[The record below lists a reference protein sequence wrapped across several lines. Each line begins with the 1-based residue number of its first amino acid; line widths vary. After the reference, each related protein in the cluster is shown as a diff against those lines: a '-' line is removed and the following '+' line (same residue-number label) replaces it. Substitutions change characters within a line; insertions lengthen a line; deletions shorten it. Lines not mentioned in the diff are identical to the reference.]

1 MTHPIQCSCG
11 ILKGTVSTTDVIN
24 RCVCYCTDCQA
35 FAHFLQRP
43 TDILDSL
50 GGTDIIQT
58 LPKYISFTEGTEN
71 LACMRLTDKGLLRW
85 YASCCHT
92 PIGNTP
98 PNFKLSFIG
107 LIHTCLEAGDGSPE
121 SAFGPIRMHV
131 HTKHAKEKGKVK
143 SVGVAAALFRV
154 TGMILRARFDG
165 SYRIT
170 PFFLPETGAPI
181 VSPKVLRVQEL
192 KELKNAA

>member
-1 MTHPIQCSCG
+1 MFVW

-35 FAHFLQRP
+35 FAQFLQRP

-50 GGTDIIQT
+50 GGTDHANASQD
-58 LPKYISFTEGTEN
+58 ISFTEGTDN
-71 LACMRLTDKGLLRW
+71 LACMRLTDTGLLRW

-107 LIHTCLEAGDGSPE
+107 LIHTCLEAGDGSLE
-121 SAFGPIRMHV
+121 SAFGL
-131 HTKHAKEKGKVK
+131 
-143 SVGVAAALFRV
+143 S
-154 TGMILRARFDG
+154 ART
-165 SYRIT
+165 SIPNMRRKK
-170 PFFLPETGAPI
+170 A
-181 VSPKVLRVQEL
+181 R
-192 KELKNAA
+192 